1 MKINIKEL
9 VVFSMLGTLMYISK
23 VLMSALPNI
32 HLIGVF
38 VIATTIVYRKKALY
52 PIYVFVFITGLFNGF
67 AHWWYSYLYIWTAL
81 WGVTMLLP
89 HKKLPRKI
97 KPIIYMF
104 LCGLHG
110 LLFSILYLPVD
121 IIFLSISFKQIIPW
135 YISGLP
141 YDILHCAGNFL
152 GGILIC
158 PIISALKLANKYA
171 NNN

>member
-23 VLMSALPNI
+23 ELMAALPNI

-38 VIATTIVYRKKALY
+38 VIATTIVYRQKALY

-97 KPIIYMF
+97 KPIIYMC
-104 LCGLHG
+104 LCALHG
-110 LLFSILYLPVD
+110 LVYSILYMP
-121 IIFLSISFKQIIPW
+121 INMIFFSMSYKQMIAW
-135 YISGLP
+135 YITGIP
-141 YDILHCAGNFL
+141 YDITHCIGNFVV
-152 GGILIC
+152 GILIC
-158 PIISALKLANKYA
+158 PIVSGLKVANKYA
-171 NNN
+171 NK